1 MAQTSLWIQSLIKGE
16 IIWKKEKENHT
27 VPHARTHALP
37 FLLGLCLLCTQ
48 LLTVHAANNPTATGQ
63 SGTNG
68 SGGGGGVVGGV
79 AGEAI
84 LHSHVDACYKSLTY
98 NNGGTSKN
106 GWGIDDMT
114 LRLGPLST
122 NGNTTLSIGISGSGW
137 GSVHGYVAGVS
148 VYNADNNTLIASVST
163 DGTSSGPSAWEGDD
177 GWHGA
182 PGEFNIDK
190 GINVNV
196 TGYSRVNIVYYFSFT
211 CGCHGDDDPSHGS
224 TWHPVHYG
232 FSINYANFSGGKTKI
247 CAYNEGDVV
256 RSKASFGG
264 TSDASATDTI
274 NKTVLNTTQKDI
286 TGNGIFQMHV
296 VNGNLLNGVDNT
308 TYLNNAAIR
317 DMEIPNALEN
327 VTISD
332 AANTRTVTWEV
343 PKSNG
348 TEYEFKA
355 QTYAV
360 DFDSPTGTTLV
371 MDTELNGTNQ
381 ESHSHTHQGDI
392 VYVDGASMATKS
404 GDCYTVPY
412 TTQKTIP
419 HAVSVERKLFTTYDG
434 GISCYAVTAK
444 CSVHGLFSI
453 PNTTYNDDLGAN
465 VMNFWTKNDTGSMG
479 WWNGLT
485 WNQAIDQIE
494 CPYDHIKNVTYY
506 KLNH

>member
-1 MAQTSLWIQSLIKGE
+1 M
-16 IIWKKEKENHT
+16 EKRERKSYRT
-27 VPHARTHALP
+27 ARTHARTHALSI
-37 FLLGLCLLCTQ
+37 LLGVCLLCTQ
-48 LLTVHAANNPTATGQ
+48 LLNVHAANNPTATGD

-84 LHSHVDACYKSLTY
+84 LHSHVDGCYKSLAY
-98 NNGGTSKN
+98 NAGGSENRN
-106 GWGIDDMT
+106 GWGIDDMNLYMYNLNAGGNDT
-114 LRLGPLST
+114 L
-122 NGNTTLSIGISGSGW
+122 NVGIYGSGW
-137 GSVHGYVAGVS
+137 GDVHGYIAYVEVF
-148 VYNADNNTLIASVST
+148 NAST
-163 DGTSSGPSAWEGDD
+163 GAMIGKISSNGTHNGPTAWEGDD

-182 PGEFNIDK
+182 PGGFDINKGVKFNI
-190 GINVNV
+190 GNA
-196 TGYSRVNIVYYFSFT
+196 SRVTIHYYFGFT
-211 CGCHGDDDPSHGS
+211 CSCHDNDNDNHSRE
-224 TWHPVHYG
+224 WHPVHYQ
-232 FSINYANFSGGKTKI
+232 FRITSASFSGGKTKI

-264 TSDASATDTI
+264 TSDASVTDAI

-327 VTISD
+327 VTMSD
-332 AANTRTVTWEV
+332 VANTRTVTWEA
-343 PKSNG
+343 PISNG

-355 QTYAV
+355 QAYAV

-371 MDTELNGTNQ
+371 MDTELNDTNQ
-381 ESHSHTHQGDI
+381 ELHNHTHQGDI
-392 VYVDGASMATKS
+392 VYVDGVSMATES
-404 GDCYTVPY
+404 GGCYTVPY
-412 TTQKTIP
+412 TIEKTIP

-434 GISCYAVTAK
+434 GISCYTVTAK
-444 CSVHGLFSI
+444 CSVHGLFRI
-453 PNTTYNDDLGAN
+453 PNTTYNDDLGAH

-485 WNQAIDQIE
+485 WNQTIDQIE
-494 CPYDHIKNVTYY
+494 CPYDHIENVTYY